1 MLLNRES
8 SSFWFIFIHMLL
20 ITPGASA
27 LNFLTANK
35 NTRSIVARSP
45 QSPWWESLFNFY
57 PDRWNRPSRGQ
68 QQSPPPTSF
77 QAPEATS
84 APSSPSASGNC
95 TQMRVRKEWRN
106 IDRAGQKSY
115 IDAVKCLLSKPST
128 LQPGTNRRRYDDF
141 VYVHDRS
148 RTTVHWTA
156 PFLPWHRHFIY
167 LQEMALV
174 ECGYSGALPRWDW
187 TLDSG
192 NITQAP
198 VWSTDPETG
207 FGTNGVDDTSGS
219 DQLSGGSVIDGAFA
233 NLELRYPDQ
242 HILERGFNSPDKFN
256 QGGNTYGSQY
266 YDDVAMSV
274 VHSSQNFLNF
284 RVAMEGTNPSTRG
297 ISAPGP
303 HGTVHTIIGGD
314 MLPSSYAPNDPG
326 DQINRLFR
334 EYCARKKR
342 QQCQNN

>member
-27 LNFLTANK
+27 LNLPTANK

-84 APSSPSASGNC
+84 APSSPAIPTPAIVTSSPATAVPSSTPVSSAHPTASGNC

-148 RTTVHWTA
+148 RTT
-156 PFLPWHRHFIY
+156 
-167 LQEMALV
+167 
-174 ECGYSGALPRWDW
+174 
-187 TLDSG
+187 
-192 NITQAP
+192 
-198 VWSTDPETG
+198 TG
-207 FGTNGVDDTSGS
+207 FGTNGVDDTAGS
-219 DQLSGGSVIDGAFA
+219 NQLSGCSVIDGAFA

-284 RVAMEGTNPSTRG
+284 CVAMEGTNPSTQG

-314 MLPSSYAPNDPG
+314 MLPSSYAPNDVS
-326 DQINRLFR
+326 
-334 EYCARKKR
+334 K
-342 QQCQNN
+342 QQTQFSIPHKS